1 MPLITRKIIERN
13 IIANFVGRG
22 WTALMGSLFIPIYIK
37 FLGMEAFGL
46 VGLFVTL
53 QTLFLVLVTGLST
66 TVTRE
71 LARLSTQPGTDQ
83 KKRDLV
89 RTLEV
94 VYWALAI
101 AIAFIVI
108 SLSPIIS
115 NDWIMTQH
123 LPVSSVQQAV
133 MMMGLVIAFD
143 LPLSLYY
150 GGLIGLQK
158 QVLYNGVDVVSADIS
173 RHWGCCDTL
182 DSLAYWT
189 GVFWVANSNKHRS
202 NLSCCACVMAEFAS

>member
-1 MPLITRKIIERN
+1 M
-13 IIANFVGRG
+13 
-22 WTALMGSLFIPIYIK
+22 ALLFIPIYIK

-46 VGLFVTL
+46 VGFFVTL

-101 AIAFIVI
+101 AMAFIVI

-123 LPVSSVQQAV
+123 LPTSSVQQAV

-158 QVLYNGVDVVSADIS
+158 QVLYNGVDVVSATFRGIGAVAVS
-173 RHWGCCDTL
+173 L
-182 DSLAYWT
+182 DSLAYGT
-189 GVFWVANSNKHRS
+189 SIF
-202 NLSCCACVMAEFAS
+202 